1 VPTKN
6 VSIAKTQR
14 VSLRNNIA
22 NTEVREL
29 RELVVP
35 LKSHT
40 NNIFKGRGHRG
51 NRRFPLKY
59 RDIL

>member
-1 VPTKN
+1 VPTKV

-22 NTEVREL
+22 NTEEREL

-51 NRRFPLKY
+51 
-59 RDIL
+59 